1 MNPWRGLKNL
11 PREVWL
17 LSAATLVNRAGTMVL
32 PFLVLYLT
40 RTLGITP
47 AHAALSL
54 TVYGIAALIT
64 MPVAGRLTDIVG
76 PVAVIKASLFLSGV
90 LLFLSPPAP
99 ISPTLRPIPSLS
111 ASLNNSFRP
120 PSLSMI

>member
-1 MNPWRGLKNL
+1 MNPWRGLKDL

-54 TVYGIAALIT
+54 TVYGCATLVSDAES
-64 MPVAGRLTDIVG
+64 PD
-76 PVAVIKASLFLSGV
+76 AS
-90 LLFLSPPAP
+90 P
-99 ISPTLRPIPSLS
+99 ISSGPSL
-111 ASLNNSFRP
+111 
-120 PSLSMI
+120 

>member
-1 MNPWRGLKNL
+1 MNPWRGLKDL

-47 AHAALSL
+47 AHASSL
-54 TVYGIAALIT
+54 AH
-64 MPVAGRLTDIVG
+64 RLWNRRPHHD
-76 PVAVIKASLFLSGV
+76 ASRRT
-90 LLFLSPPAP
+90 PHRHRRAH
-99 ISPTLRPIPSLS
+99 R
-111 ASLNNSFRP
+111 RD
-120 PSLSMI
+120 